1 MTRFI
6 AEIKAVRLDFRSEYN
21 RARFMDF
28 LKKNEGMRVVI
39 EPATPESA
47 EQRRF
52 FEGAVVKLITFY
64 QEGLD
69 YRNSEDCR
77 KVRDWLKLE
86 FNGEIVKVAGKTQ
99 KVAKS
104 TKGALAKGFLDRV
117 IDWMADNGY
126 QIELLNPD
134 EYKTWRD
141 EIAQIG
147 DNYIDYLL
155 SLNRLKR

>member
-1 MTRFI
+1 MRFI
-6 AEIKAVRLDFRSEYN
+6 AEVIAGRLAFRSEHN
-21 RARFMDF
+21 AARFRDF
-28 LKKNEGMRVVI
+28 LKKNEGMRLGI

-99 KVAKS
+99 KVAGS
-104 TKGALAKGFLDRV
+104 TKGKLAKGFLDRV
-117 IDWMADNGY
+117 LDWMAENGY
-126 QIELLNPD
+126 QVELLNSD
-134 EYKTWRD
+134 EYKRWRD
-141 EIAQIG
+141 EIARIG

-155 SLNRLKR
+155 ELRRLKK